1 MKGDIFNETMNEPGA
16 RQEVRNERVLLV
28 YNRAQCKLTGTC
40 GRMPM
45 SLQLAIVNQGQDF
58 DPDNVLTVPEQVDKL
73 ILQATSVEN
82 LCQCFSGWYVTSY
95 SFLVLYR
102 FTNHRLGVISGSS
115 LIFAVPAIPAITHLC
130 RVSCYSI

>member
-1 MKGDIFNETMNEPGA
+1 MRPVKGDIFNETMNEPGA

-28 YNRAQCKLTGTC
+28 YNRAQCKLTSTC

-45 SLQLAIVNQGQDF
+45 SLQLAIVNQGRDF

-95 SFLVLYR
+95 SFC
-102 FTNHRLGVISGSS
+102 IDSP
-115 LIFAVPAIPAITHLC
+115 IIA
-130 RVSCYSI
+130 